1 MLCSSLHM
9 PLKDKVLSQSKA
21 IKAEEINPYQ
31 NLEGGLVNHLK
42 PIEDFCT
49 KFFVGTEV
57 SWTYLLLKFIL
68 LITLK
73 YLTVTPIV
81 HVCFM
86 DAYNIYTFFIF

>member
-1 MLCSSLHM
+1 M
-9 PLKDKVLSQSKA
+9 
-21 IKAEEINPYQ
+21 NPYQ
-31 NLEGGLVNHLK
+31 NLESGLANLLR

-57 SWTYLLLKFIL
+57 SWNYLFLKLIL

-73 YLTVTPIV
+73 YMMIIPIV

-86 DAYNIYTFFIF
+86 KAYNIYTFYILKCLFALKNVNLHC